1 MKIIYFVTCLKC
13 VYIYIFKRVIRLDYV
28 SKEDQGHN
36 MLKVNC
42 VPVRT
47 RINYQRIIMS
57 DEYNECSTVGQNDI
71 RENVAAE
78 NV

>member
-13 VYIYIFKRVIRLDYV
+13 IVIRLDYLP
-28 SKEDQGHN
+28 KEDQGHN
-36 MLKVNC
+36 ELKGNC

-47 RINYQRIIMS
+47 RINYQRIIMN
-57 DEYNECSTVGQNDI
+57 DDYNECSIVGQNAF
-71 RENVAAE
+71 RENVVVE